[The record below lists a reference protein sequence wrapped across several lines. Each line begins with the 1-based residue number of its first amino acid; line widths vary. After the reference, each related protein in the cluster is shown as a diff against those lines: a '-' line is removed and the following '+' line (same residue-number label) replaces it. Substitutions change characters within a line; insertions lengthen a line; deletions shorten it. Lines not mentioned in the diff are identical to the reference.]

1 MSPRACLILG
11 SLLAGLAVAAGTFGA
26 HGLPA
31 LLEQRHAL
39 SQTATPV
46 DFAKALANFETA
58 ARYQMYHALA
68 LIVVGLW
75 AERRPFKSL
84 SVAGTAFLL
93 GSLVFSGFLYALVL
107 TQQKWLGAI
116 VPIGGVAFL
125 VGWIATLIAAINSS
139 IEPDFAHP
147 PRGE

>member
-1 MSPRACLILG
+1 LILG
-11 SLLAGLAVAAGTFGA
+11 SVLAGLAVAAGTFGA

-46 DFAKALANFETA
+46 DFAKAIANFETA
-58 ARYQMYHALA
+58 ARYQMYHAIA
-68 LIVVGLW
+68 LLFIGLW
-75 AERRPFKSL
+75 AERRPAKAL
-84 SVAGTAFLL
+84 RVASAAFVC

-116 VPIGGVAFL
+116 VPIGGVSFL
-125 VGWIATLIAAINSS
+125 VGWIATLIAAVKLPSVN
-139 IEPDFAHP
+139 PLH
-147 PRGE
+147 

>member
-31 LLEQRHAL
+31 FLEQRHAL
-39 SQTATPV
+39 TQAASPA
-46 DFAKALANFETA
+46 DFAKAIANFETA
-58 ARYQMYHALA
+58 ARYQMYHAMA
-68 LIVVGLW
+68 LLFVGLW
-75 AERRPFKSL
+75 SERRPSKSL
-84 SVAGTAFLL
+84 SVAGAAFLF

-116 VPIGGVAFL
+116 VPIGGVSFL

-139 IEPDFAHP
+139 MAPSSAHP
-147 PRGE
+147 QRGA